1 MVVLSGGERGEVALS
16 ALQWKALLQM
26 AEAFG
31 WRTQGVETNFEC
43 LEFRA
48 ERKLSDKEKQKIRT
62 DKAGLDGYLC
72 STNYNWIAEEDAKQF
87 AQALRRAQKEIPLE
101 QEPGAEDALSVHA
114 ASSNF
119 PVAFMS
125 IFAGRQELIG
135 EAIRILDWGTVCIRS
150 QTP

>member
-1 MVVLSGGERGEVALS
+1 MVILSGGERGEVELS
-16 ALQWKALLQM
+16 PLQWKALLQM

-43 LEFRA
+43 LEFRS
-48 ERKLSDKEKQKIRT
+48 ERKFSDKEKRTIRT

-72 STNYNWIAEEDAKQF
+72 STNYNWIAEADAKQF
-87 AQALRRAQKEIPLE
+87 AHALRRAQKEIPIE
-101 QEPGAEDALSVHA
+101 KVPDAEGSVSAHS

-125 IFAGRQELIG
+125 ILAGRHELI
-135 EAIRILDWGTVCIRS
+135 EKAIAILDWGTVCIRS
-150 QTP
+150 QTH